1 MDKFNQFDVN
11 EQYDKEAAL
20 KYGDTDYYQSY
31 QDNRTQFSD
40 SEKLKIMMIILMNNS
55 INFVGDD
62 QLLEDGYSADDAFT
76 YQNIETLK
84 RYYNDKYQMRTINS

>member
-31 QDNRTQFSD
+31 KIIELNSMIQRS
-40 SEKLKIMMIILMNNS
+40 KIMMTILMNNS
-55 INFVGDD
+55 INF
-62 QLLEDGYSADDAFT
+62 
-76 YQNIETLK
+76 
-84 RYYNDKYQMRTINS
+84 

>member
-40 SEKLKIMMIILMNNS
+40 SEKKIMMIILMNNS
-55 INFVGDD
+55 INF
-62 QLLEDGYSADDAFT
+62 
-76 YQNIETLK
+76 
-84 RYYNDKYQMRTINS
+84 

>member
-31 QDNRTQFSD
+31 KDNRTQFND
-40 SEKLKIMMIILMNNS
+40 SEKKIMMTILMNNS
-55 INFVGDD
+55 INF
-62 QLLEDGYSADDAFT
+62 
-76 YQNIETLK
+76 
-84 RYYNDKYQMRTINS
+84 

>member
-11 EQYDKEAAL
+11 EQYDKEATL

-31 QDNRTQFSD
+31 KDNRTQFSD
-40 SEKLKIMMIILMNNS
+40 SEKQDNDDHTNEQFNQFFNEMN
-55 INFVGDD
+55 

>member
-11 EQYDKEAAL
+11 EQYDKAAL

-40 SEKLKIMMIILMNNS
+40 SEKKIMMIILMNNS
-55 INFVGDD
+55 INF
-62 QLLEDGYSADDAFT
+62 
-76 YQNIETLK
+76 
-84 RYYNDKYQMRTINS
+84 